1 MSGGLRRRPTIC
13 AGCLTCDLR
22 AQRMAM
28 KEASPLFKK
37 LTEEEKARYVKLAE
51 GRFSTPLAVTIFCSG

>member
-1 MSGGLRRRPTIC
+1 MSGGLRRRPAIR
-13 AGCLTCDLR
+13 AGGLTCDLH

-37 LTEEEKARYVKLAE
+37 LTEEEKARYVNIAE
-51 GRFSTPLAVTIFCSG
+51 GTFSPPLAVTIFCSG

>member
-1 MSGGLRRRPTIC
+1 MH
-13 AGCLTCDLR
+13 

-51 GRFSTPLAVTIFCSG
+51 GTSSTPLAVMTFCSG